1 MLLGMNSSVLVGPS
15 SVAVLSVV
23 NPYPADSGKKVVLDG
38 VLRHLVDRLG
48 ADNVHYLLIGGRA
61 DEVRADFPGTVHLLP
76 APSGREKMTA
86 LLTRVATGRSS
97 LQEALTR
104 SGTVA
109 RAITDK
115 LGELDVDLEVY
126 DTVRVG
132 QYAPQ
137 GGTARRICYLDD
149 LFSERYRMMRE
160 RMASH
165 PELAM
170 NPLGTFA
177 EHVPGPLR
185 GLVGSTF
192 VQRALL
198 ALEQRMIAR
207 SEVAAARR
215 FDRCLLVNARECRTL
230 AERAR
235 VGYDE
240 VAAIPPVV
248 RARGRRDYRG
258 APEFVFLGLLS
269 QPWNEDG
276 LRSFVEQ
283 VWAGLLARRPDA
295 RLRVIGREAPQWL
308 LDLAAAQPGNVVVEG
323 YVEDLDTALAGVAA
337 MLNPAR
343 FGTGVKIKVIEALGR
358 GVPVVSTPLG
368 ADGVASGRGTGVLT
382 PADVESWVDEL
393 VRLCDVEQNRGES
406 SAALAHHARRYGQE
420 AAFAVYDEAFGLL
433 EGRPTA
439 APEPVAA

>member
-1 MLLGMNSSVLVGPS
+1 MLLAMDSSISTSTS
-15 SVAVLSVV
+15 SVAILSVV

-48 ADNVHYLLIGGRA
+48 AGNVHYLLIGGKA
-61 DEVRADFPGTVHLLP
+61 EDVRADFPGTVHLLP
-76 APSGREKMTA
+76 APSGGEKVTA
-86 LLTRVATGRSS
+86 LLTRAATFRSS

-109 RAITDK
+109 RAVAVK
-115 LGELDVDLEVY
+115 LAELDVDLEVY

-132 QYAPQ
+132 QYAPA
-137 GGTARRICYLDD
+137 GGAARQVCYLDD

-177 EHVPGPLR
+177 EHVPAPLR
-185 GLVGSTF
+185 GLVGSTL

-198 ALEQRMIAR
+198 AFEQRMIAR

-215 FDRCLLVNARECRTL
+215 FDRCLLVNARECRAL

-235 VGYDE
+235 VHYDD

-248 RARGRRDYRG
+248 RARGRRDFRG

-323 YVEDLDTALAGVAA
+323 YVEDLDAALAGAAA

-382 PADVESWVDEL
+382 PADAESWVDEL
-393 VRLCDVEQNRGES
+393 VRLCDVEQNGRES
-406 SAALAHHARRYGQE
+406 RAALAHHARRYGQE
-420 AAFAVYDEAFGLL
+420 AAFAAYDEAFGLL
-433 EGRPTA
+433 EGRPA
-439 APEPVAA
+439 AAVEPAAA

>member
-1 MLLGMNSSVLVGPS
+1 MLLGMNSSVLTSTS
-15 SVAVLSVV
+15 SVAILSVV

-38 VLRHLVDRLG
+38 MLRHLSDRLG
-48 ADNVHYLLIGGRA
+48 AENVHYLLIGGKA
-61 DEVRADFPGTVHLLP
+61 EDIRADFPATVHLLP
-76 APSGREKMTA
+76 APSGKEKMTA
-86 LLTRVATGRSS
+86 LLTRVATFRSS

-109 RAITDK
+109 RAIAEK

-137 GGTARRICYLDD
+137 GGTARQVCYLDD
-149 LFSERYRMMRE
+149 LFSERYRMMLE
-160 RMASH
+160 RMESH

-185 GLVGSTF
+185 KLVDSTL

-198 ALEQRMIAR
+198 AFEQRMIAR

-215 FDRCLLVNARECRTL
+215 FDRCLLVNARECRSL
-230 AERAR
+230 AERAY
-235 VGYDE
+235 VGYED
-240 VAAIPPVV
+240 VVAIPPVV
-248 RARGRRDYRG
+248 RARGRRDFRG

-283 VWAGLLARRPDA
+283 VWERLLERRPDA

-308 LDLAAAQPGNVVVEG
+308 LDLAAAQPQNVVVEG
-323 YVEDLDTALAGVAA
+323 YVEDLDAALAGAAA

-382 PADVESWVDEL
+382 PADVESTVDEL
-393 VRLCDVEQNRGES
+393 VRLCDVEENRRES
-406 SAALAHHARRYGQE
+406 GAALAHHARRYGRE
-420 AAFAVYDEAFGLL
+420 AAFAAYDEAFGVAAR
-433 EGRPTA
+433 RPA
-439 APEPVAA
+439 AALAPVAA